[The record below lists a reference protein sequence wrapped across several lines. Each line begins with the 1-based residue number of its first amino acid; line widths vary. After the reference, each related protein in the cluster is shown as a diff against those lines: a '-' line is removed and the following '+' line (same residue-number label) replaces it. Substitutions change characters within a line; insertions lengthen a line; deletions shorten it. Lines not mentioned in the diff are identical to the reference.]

1 MYYVSFLKI
10 IKFKITNIDN
20 LFFLENIIYFINFTL
35 LENNYVILKIVW
47 D

>member
-10 IKFKITNIDN
+10 IKFKITKIDN